1 MPRFIRFP
9 ASAFTAGVL
18 NTGAQ
23 TGTVFD
29 GLSGTGDNDVTYRL
43 VNADNVSPEFT
54 PEAPQAL
61 YLPLG
66 SVGLTQLNAMSL
78 TRTSAISSEAEER
91 DVLFRIVTQFATSLP
106 ASGDLSCTIAGV
118 AASLVYSRA
127 TDNFAAT
134 YVYRATI
141 PAGTSGNIVFTRTA
155 GTGNIERYFAVWE
168 QIRSDAVIDVAGVVS
183 FANTLNAVDV
193 LFDLS
198 QSVAAGSTI
207 LSCTGG
213 AAGGTEIP
221 VVLTWTGAGFTE
233 TVASLGGGANAW
245 LRGAFGRST
254 GLSAGTYAHSVEWTS
269 ANNMIRRLA
278 YSLEVR
284 EP

>member
-78 TRTSAISSEAEER
+78 TRTSAISSETEGR
-91 DVLFRIVTQFATSLP
+91 DVLFRIVTQFENSLP
-106 ASGDLSCTIAGV
+106 ATGDLSCTIAGV
-118 AASLVYSRA
+118 TASLVYSLSSDRLI
-127 TDNFAAT
+127 TV

-141 PAGTSGNIVFTRTA
+141 PASTSGDIVFTRTA
-155 GTGNIERYFAVWE
+155 GTGNIARYFAVWE
-168 QIRSDAVIDVAGVVS
+168 QIRSDAVIDVAGVASGV
-183 FANTLNAVDV
+183 NTVNAVDV

-213 AAGGTEIP
+213 SAGATGTP
-221 VVLTWTGAGFTE
+221 VVLTWTGSGFTE
-233 TVASLGGGANAW
+233 TVNVLGGANAW
-245 LRGAFGRST
+245 LRGALGRAT
-254 GLSAGTYAHSVEWTS
+254 GLSAGTYAHSIEWTS
-269 ANNMIRRLA
+269 ANDMNRRLA

-284 EP
+284 LP

>member
-54 PEAPQAL
+54 PEAPPAL

-66 SVGLTQLNAMSL
+66 SVGLIAPSAMSI
-78 TRTSAISSEAEER
+78 TRTSAISSEPEGR
-91 DVLFRIVTQFATSLP
+91 DVLFRIVTQFSNSLP

-118 AASLVYSRA
+118 AASLVYSLA
-127 TDNFAAT
+127 TDRFAAT

-141 PAGTSGNIVFTRTA
+141 PAGTSGDIVFTRTA
-155 GTGNIERYFAVWE
+155 GTGNIDRYIAVWE
-168 QIRSDAVIDVAGVVS
+168 QIRSNAIIDVAGVVG
-183 FANTLNAVDV
+183 ATNTVNAVDV

-213 AAGGTEIP
+213 STGGTSIP
-221 VVLTWTGAGFTE
+221 VVLTWTGSSFTE
-233 TVASLGGGANAW
+233 TVGVLGGANSF
-245 LRGAFGRST
+245 LRGAFGRAT

-269 ANNMIRRLA
+269 ANEMTRRLA